1 MAARSADAATP
12 ATTRTVE
19 RALELLEAASAAPDG
34 LTLTEIAGQTALSA
48 STASRLLATLQLHRF
63 VARTPDGRF
72 GAGPRLRQ
80 LAVSAMRAD
89 PLYELAGPHLAAL
102 ARDTQETASLGIALD
117 DDRVLYLRQHAS
129 PQFVRVAGWTG
140 RTIPRHGTALG
151 AALAGDTG
159 SEGFVVRHSS
169 VEPDVISIAAP
180 VQGDRG
186 AIVGA
191 LSVLAPRY
199 RTTRAQEN
207 AHGRTVVAHARE
219 LSERV
224 RAEGVR
230 AEGADMI
237 DNDSEEVA

>member
-1 MAARSADAATP
+1 MPARAARTSDAATP

-34 LTLTEIAGQTALSA
+34 LTLTEIAQRTALSA

-89 PLYELAGPHLAAL
+89 PLYELAGPHLVAL
-102 ARDTQETASLGIALD
+102 VRETQETANLGIALD
-117 DDRVLYLRQHAS
+117 DDRVLYLRQHSS

-140 RTIPRHGTALG
+140 RTIPRRGTALG
-151 AALAGDTG
+151 AALDGEVG
-159 SEGFVVRHSS
+159 PEGFVVRRSS

-180 VQGDRG
+180 VHGDGG

-199 RTTRAQEN
+199 RTTRAQERL
-207 AHGRTVVAHARE
+207 HGRCVIAHAHE
-219 LSERV
+219 FSERV
-224 RAEGVR
+224 RAEGAVMN
-230 AEGADMI
+230 D
-237 DNDSEEVA
+237 DDSEEVA